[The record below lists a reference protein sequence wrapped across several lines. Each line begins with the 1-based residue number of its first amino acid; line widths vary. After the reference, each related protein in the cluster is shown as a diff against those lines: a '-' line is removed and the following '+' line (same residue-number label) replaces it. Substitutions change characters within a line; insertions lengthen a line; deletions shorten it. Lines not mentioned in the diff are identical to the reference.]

1 MLTITMTSLHMVNK
15 NKHVINV
22 KERQMG
28 KLKALVSDHGLDE
41 AQKILDNL
49 RILAKM
55 EKKYSIKEIKEAVDI
70 AVGDDGRRSE
80 EVIDILTT
88 ETSFKKIS

>member
-1 MLTITMTSLHMVNK
+1 
-15 NKHVINV
+15 
-22 KERQMG
+22 MG

-70 AVGDDGRRSE
+70 AVGDDGRRGE

>member
-1 MLTITMTSLHMVNK
+1 
-15 NKHVINV
+15 
-22 KERQMG
+22 MG

>member
-1 MLTITMTSLHMVNK
+1 
-15 NKHVINV
+15 
-22 KERQMG
+22 MG

-41 AQKILDNL
+41 AQEILDNL

-70 AVGDDGRRSE
+70 AVGDDGRRGE

>member
-1 MLTITMTSLHMVNK
+1 MVNK

>member
-41 AQKILDNL
+41 AQEILDNL

-70 AVGDDGRRSE
+70 AV
-80 EVIDILTT
+80 
-88 ETSFKKIS
+88 